1 MEHFVLLANVQNV
14 QLDYSLFIQYDRAAE
29 RGGKVAHGDSFLT

>member
-1 MEHFVLLANVQNV
+1 MEHFVLLANV

-29 RGGKVAHGDSFLT
+29 RGGKVAHRR